1 MNIPYILHR
10 SLFLL
15 VITFFLA
22 TVFFS
27 PLLATAQSA
36 AGIGI
41 SPAIVE
47 PVKQF
52 NAGDVEQFVV
62 QVSNLNNEEKTFY
75 LSTRDIIGVRDG
87 GVPIFAS
94 SDSPKTGYEITQ
106 WLTLSTDQITLEPNS
121 STQISVLMTVPAEV
135 SPGSHFGSI
144 IVSAEPPKLR
154 SSGAGIGY
162 EVANIISIRIA
173 GDANELARIR
183 QFSTS
188 QYIYGT
194 TNVDF
199 SARIEN
205 EGNTLIKPIGPLE
218 IKNMFGKQ
226 VALLNFNESQA
237 AVFPKTAS
245 NPEGVREFTLNW
257 QDESPGFGRY
267 EALLSVVYGEQGSI
281 NTISS
286 TVTFW
291 ILPMNVVLPAVGG
304 LLVLFLIIFVTV
316 KLYVRR
322 TMAVANSG
330 VTRRLVRSRQQN
342 QFPVLLV
349 FISMLA
355 VSALFFIVLLLLF
368 A

>member
-1 MNIPYILHR
+1 MNITHILR
-10 SLFLL
+10 PRLL
-15 VITFFLA
+15 VLFIAAFSFFL
-22 TVFFS
+22 FS
-27 PLLATAQSA
+27 FSQQALAQPT

-41 SPAIVE
+41 SPAIIE
-47 PVKQF
+47 PAQQF
-52 NAGDVEQFVV
+52 NPGDVEQFTVEI
-62 QVSNLNNEEKTFY
+62 SNLNDTDQTFY
-75 LSTRDIIGVRDG
+75 LSTRDIIGVREG
-87 GVPIFAS
+87 GVPIIATDS
-94 SDSPKTGYEITQ
+94 SQETGYEITD
-106 WLTLSTDQITLEPNS
+106 WLTLENSEINLKSGESTD
-121 STQISVLMTVPAEV
+121 ISFTMEVPQDV

-173 GDANELARIR
+173 GDANESARIR

-188 QYIYGT
+188 KYIYGS

-199 SARIEN
+199 NVRIEN

-218 IKNMFGKQ
+218 VKNMFGKQ

-245 NPEGVREFTLNW
+245 NPEGTREFDINW
-257 QDESPGFGRY
+257 LDESPGFGRY

-291 ILPMNVVLPAVGG
+291 ILPMNIVGPALIG
-304 LLVLFLIIFVTV
+304 LAVLFLIIFVSV

-355 VSALFFIVLLLLF
+355 VTALFFIVLLLLF

>member
-1 MNIPYILHR
+1 MNTQNIFERLLFP
-10 SLFLL
+10 SLFALFTLVSLL
-15 VITFFLA
+15 FVTPVL
-22 TVFFS
+22 
-27 PLLATAQSA
+27 AQSA

-41 SPAIVE
+41 SPAVVD
-47 PVKQF
+47 PAKQF
-52 NAGDVEQFVV
+52 NPGDVEQFTVEI
-62 QVSNLNNEEKTFY
+62 SNLNTVDQTFY
-75 LSTRDIIGVRDG
+75 LSTRDIIGVREG
-87 GVPIFAS
+87 GVPIFADGS
-94 SDSPKTGYEITQ
+94 SEVTGYEISD
-106 WLTLSTDQITLEPNS
+106 WLTLEVSEIFLRPGETTNVS
-121 STQISVLMTVPAEV
+121 FVMTVPDEV

-144 IVSAEPPKLR
+144 IVSAEPPKIR
-154 SSGAGIGY
+154 SSGASIGY

-173 GDANELARIR
+173 GDAKESARIR
-183 QFSTS
+183 EFSTS
-188 QYIYGT
+188 KYIYGT

-199 SARIEN
+199 TARIEN

-218 IKNMFGKQ
+218 VKNMFGKQ
-226 VALLNFNESQA
+226 VALLSFNESQA
-237 AVFPKTAS
+237 AIFPKTPR
-245 NPEGVREFTLNW
+245 NPEGTREFVLNW
-257 QDESPGFGRY
+257 QDQSPGFGRY

-291 ILPMNVVLPAVGG
+291 ILPMNIVMPAVIG

-322 TMAVANSG
+322 TMAVASSG
-330 VTRRLVRSRQQN
+330 ATRRLVRSRQQN

-355 VSALFFIVLLLLF
+355 VTALFFIVLLLLF

>member
-1 MNIPYILHR
+1 MNTNIFSRLQLLTLVLSLV
-10 SLFLL
+10 SLFYISTASL
-15 VITFFLA
+15 V
-22 TVFFS
+22 S
-27 PLLATAQSA
+27 AQGS

-41 SPAIVE
+41 SPAIIE
-47 PVKQF
+47 PAEQF
-52 NAGDVEQFVV
+52 EPGATAQFVV
-62 QVSNLNNEEKTFY
+62 EVSNLNAEEKTFY

-87 GVPIFAS
+87 GVPIFA
-94 SDSPKTGYEITQ
+94 DSTSEKTGYEISD
-106 WLTLSTDQITLEPNS
+106 WLTLSAQEIILQPGETKNVAIMMN
-121 STQISVLMTVPAEV
+121 VPQEV
-135 SPGSHFGSI
+135 SPGSHFGSMI
-144 IVSAEPPKLR
+144 ISAEPPKLR

-173 GDANELARIR
+173 GDALESARIR

-188 QYIYGT
+188 QYIYGK

-199 SARIEN
+199 NVRIEN

-218 IKNMFGKQ
+218 VKNMFGKQ
-226 VALLNFNESQA
+226 VAMLKFNESQA
-237 AVFPKTAS
+237 AIFPKTGR
-245 NPEGVREFTLNW
+245 NPEGTREFEINW
-257 QDESPGFGRY
+257 TDESPGFGRY

-291 ILPMNVVLPAVGG
+291 VLPMNIVTPALIG
-304 LLVLFLIIFVTV
+304 LSVLFLVIFVTV
-316 KLYVRR
+316 KVYVKRS
-322 TMAVANSG
+322 MAVANSG

-355 VSALFFIVLLLLF
+355 VTALFFIVLLLLF